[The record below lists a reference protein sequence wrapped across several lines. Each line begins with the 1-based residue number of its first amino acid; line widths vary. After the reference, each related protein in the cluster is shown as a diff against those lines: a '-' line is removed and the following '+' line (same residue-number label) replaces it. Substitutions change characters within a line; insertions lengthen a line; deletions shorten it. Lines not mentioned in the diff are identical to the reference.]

1 MSTILVSGGAGY
13 IGSHTVKRLHEQGFT
28 PVVLDNLS
36 TGHSDFLRWG
46 SFVLGDVGSAE
57 TLDAV
62 FSAQRVDAVIH
73 FASSICVGE
82 SATDPLT
89 YYANNVANTIALL
102 QAMRRNAVPL
112 FVFSSSC
119 AVYGPPFDGL
129 LREDHPVGPIS
140 PYARTKLMVEL
151 ILEDCARAF
160 GLKYACMR
168 YFNAAG
174 ADPGAQV
181 GERHLPE
188 THLIPLVLQV
198 ALGQRPEVKL
208 LGDDYSTPDGTCIR
222 DYIHVQDLAEAHVL
236 ALRYLEAGG
245 RSGAVNLG
253 NGTGYSVREVLDA
266 AASVTGKAI
275 PYSVVPR
282 RPGDSP
288 RLVGDASKA
297 RDVLGWKPEYPDIR
311 EILATAWQWHKAD
324 YGSH

>member
-1 MSTILVSGGAGY
+1 MNTILVSGGAGY
-13 IGSHTVKRLHEQGFT
+13 IGSHTVKRLHSQGFT

-46 SFVLGDVGSAE
+46 SFVHGEVSSAG

-62 FSAQRVDAVIH
+62 FSTQKIDAVIH

-82 SATDPLT
+82 SATDPLA
-89 YYANNVANTIALL
+89 YYANNVANTITLL

-140 PYARTKLMVEL
+140 PYARTKYMVEL
-151 ILEDCARAF
+151 ILEDCARAY

-174 ADPGAQV
+174 ADPDGEI

-198 ALGQRPEVKL
+198 ALGLRPEVKL
-208 LGDDYSTPDGTCIR
+208 LGDDYSTPDGTCVR

-245 RSGAVNLG
+245 PSGAVNLG

-266 AASVTGKAI
+266 ATFVTGQSI
-275 PYSVVPR
+275 PFSVVPR
-282 RPGDSP
+282 RLGDSP

-297 RDVLGWKPEYPDIR
+297 RDVLGWKPEYSGIR

-324 YGSH
+324 CGPN

>member
-13 IGSHTVKRLHEQGFT
+13 IGSHTVKRLHSQGFT

-36 TGHSDFLRWG
+36 TGHGDFLRWG
-46 SFVLGDVGSAE
+46 SFVFGEVGNAE

-62 FSAQRVDAVIH
+62 FSTHKIDAVIH

-82 SATDPLT
+82 SATDPLA

-140 PYARTKLMVEL
+140 PYARTKYMVEL
-151 ILEDCARAF
+151 ILEDCAKAY

-174 ADPGAQV
+174 ADPNAEI

-198 ALGQRPEVKL
+198 ALGRRPEVQL
-208 LGDDYSTPDGTCIR
+208 LGDDYPTPDGTCIR

-266 AASVTGKAI
+266 ATSVTGMPI

-288 RLVGDASKA
+288 RLVGNASRA
-297 RDVLGWKPEYPDIR
+297 RDILGWKPEYPDIR
-311 EILATAWQWHKAD
+311 EILSTAWQWHKAD
-324 YGSH
+324 YGSN

>member
-13 IGSHTVKRLHEQGFT
+13 IGSHTVKRLHSQGFI

-36 TGHSDFLRWG
+36 TGHRDFLRWG
-46 SFVLGDVGSAE
+46 SFVHGEVGSAD

-62 FSAQRVDAVIH
+62 FSARKIDAVIH

-82 SATDPLT
+82 SAADPLA
-89 YYANNVANTIALL
+89 YYANNVANTITLL

-140 PYARTKLMVEL
+140 PYARTKYMVEL
-151 ILEDCARAF
+151 ILQDCARAY

-174 ADPGAQV
+174 ADPDGEI

-198 ALGQRPEVKL
+198 ALGQRPQIEL
-208 LGDDYSTPDGTCIR
+208 LGDDYPTPDGTCIR

-266 AASVTGKAI
+266 AAAVTGRAIPFSVTA
-275 PYSVVPR
+275 R

-297 RDVLGWKPEYPDIR
+297 RDILGWQPEYPSIR
-311 EILATAWQWHKAD
+311 EILATAWQWHKFD
-324 YGSH
+324 YGPA